1 MIRICSGPYLESQS
15 QPLSHT
21 FDFPLSDFQKYAIEG
36 LSTGHHVLVTA
47 HTGSG
52 KTLPAEFAIR
62 HFVSTLGKKVIYT
75 SPIKA
80 LSNQKFYEFS
90 RKFPDISIGLFTG
103 DIKVNPMAQVLIMT
117 TEILMNHLYSLNTT
131 SNDETTGGENK
142 CIGQNT
148 EINGALNFN
157 IDIENELACVVFDE
171 VHYINDKD
179 RGNVWEQTI
188 LMLPPHV
195 QMLMLSATIDD
206 AEGFAKW
213 CASRDTISHTLSTGA
228 LPPMGTTDWVCNRG
242 VTKSLENNPGDVCG
256 ISFGSGHKEVWLT
269 GTTSRVVPLTHYLYM
284 TTTEAIFKY
293 VKDKTAQSEIR
304 AKTNNLIPIRMPN
317 GEFKETAIHTVK
329 TVKSLFDKHR
339 IFIKRKHVLNQL
351 TLHLK
356 EREMLPA
363 IAFVF
368 SRKNVEICAKEITTN
383 LLPFDSKVPYTIRHE
398 CEQILRKFPNHH
410 EYTGLPEYEELVA
423 LLERGI
429 GIHHSGMIPVFK
441 EIVELMIS
449 QKKIMLLF
457 ATESFAIGLDCPI
470 KTAIFTSLTK
480 YDGQGPRFL
489 MSHEYT
495 QMAGR
500 AGRRGIDTIGHV
512 VHCSNL
518 FNCPSTTEYK
528 EILCGKPQKL
538 TSKFHV
544 NYNVVMNIIRQNS
557 IATLSKITD
566 YVKKSMSY
574 TQFMRR
580 VSNQESAFKSAQEAV
595 KKQEEIIEKNG
606 RTKSEACER
615 WIVLNQILPTLQ
627 NKKRKEAERELAA
640 IESENRYLTEDV
652 GRIRELQRL
661 RRIANEEDGYL
672 KHLNEY
678 HIGQVENVICV
689 LLESRFIEVSQDCS
703 SSSSIPTVSEIQNEF
718 NYSLTRLGEMSQITE
733 IHGLVIAQILTAT
746 QMFRQYQTED
756 IIRIFSL
763 FTDIKVSD
771 EIRVNRTEDNT
782 IMNVAKLLDS
792 EFQYFEE
799 REKFLEIDT
808 GIDYTQPLVYDLI
821 DVVDE
826 WISAQDE
833 PTCKAC
839 IQRATQEKGIS
850 VGDFTKAMLK
860 ICTVAKEVGAI
871 CEKLGEI
878 ELLNKLSRVD
888 GVILKYMITSQS
900 LYV

>member
-1 MIRICSGPYLESQS
+1 
-15 QPLSHT
+15 
-21 FDFPLSDFQKYAIEG
+21 
-36 LSTGHHVLVTA
+36 
-47 HTGSG
+47 
-52 KTLPAEFAIR
+52 
-62 HFVSTLGKKVIYT
+62 
-75 SPIKA
+75 
-80 LSNQKFYEFS
+80 
-90 RKFPDISIGLFTG
+90 
-103 DIKVNPMAQVLIMT
+103 
-117 TEILMNHLYSLNTT
+117 
-131 SNDETTGGENK
+131 
-142 CIGQNT
+142 
-148 EINGALNFN
+148 
-157 IDIENELACVVFDE
+157 
-171 VHYINDKD
+171 
-179 RGNVWEQTI
+179 
-188 LMLPPHV
+188 
-195 QMLMLSATIDD
+195 
-206 AEGFAKW
+206 
-213 CASRDTISHTLSTGA
+213 
-228 LPPMGTTDWVCNRG
+228 
-242 VTKSLENNPGDVCG
+242 
-256 ISFGSGHKEVWLT
+256 
-269 GTTSRVVPLTHYLYM
+269 M

-293 VKDKTAQSEIR
+293 VKDKTTQSEIR
-304 AKTNNLIPIRMPN
+304 AKTNHLIPIRMPN

-329 TVKSLFDKHR
+329 TVKSLFDKHQ

-480 YDGQGPRFL
+480 FDGQGPRFL

-518 FNCPSTTEYK
+518 FTCPSTTEYK

-544 NYNVVMNIIRQNS
+544 NYNVVMNIIRQDS
-557 IATLSKITD
+557 VATLSKITD

-580 VSNQESAFKSAQEAV
+580 VSNQESAKDAAQEAV
-595 KKQEEIIEKNG
+595 KKQEEIIQKNG

-615 WIVLNQILPTLQ
+615 WIVLDQIRPTLQ

-640 IESENRYLTEDV
+640 IETENRHLAEDV
-652 GRIRELQRL
+652 GRIRDLQRL
-661 RRIANEEDGYL
+661 RRIADEEAGYL

-678 HIGQVENVICV
+678 HIGQVENVIRV
-689 LLESRFIEVSQDCS
+689 LLESGFVEVSQDCS
-703 SSSSIPTVSEIQNEF
+703 IPTVFELQSEF
-718 NYSLTRLGEMSQITE
+718 TYRLTRLGEMAQITE
-733 IHGLVIAQILTAT
+733 IHGLVISRILMET
-746 QMFRQYQTED
+746 QMFRQYKTED

-771 EIRVNRTEDNT
+771 EVRINKTEDRP
-782 IMNVAKLLDS
+782 IMDVAKLLET
-792 EFQYFEE
+792 EFQYFED
-799 REKFLEIDT
+799 REKFFEIDT
-808 GIDYTQPLVYDLI
+808 GIDYAQPLVYDLI

-860 ICTVAKEVGAI
+860 ICTVAKEVGGI